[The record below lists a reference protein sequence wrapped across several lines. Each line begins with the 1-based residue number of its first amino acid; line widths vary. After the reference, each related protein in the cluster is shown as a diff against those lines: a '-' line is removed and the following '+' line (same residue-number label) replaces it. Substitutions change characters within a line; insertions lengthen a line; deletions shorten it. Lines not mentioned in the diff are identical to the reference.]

1 MTDVVVQHLTTEQE
15 VRIECKD
22 YVKKL
27 AIYKGCLAVQLPKQ
41 ITIYQLKPGAD
52 ANDMLYTPVA
62 VIEQELEC
70 NLLVV
75 TAQHLTLC
83 QVCLHLPSVK
93 WT

>member
-1 MTDVVVQHLTTEQE
+1 MTDVVVQHLTTEQKI
-15 VRIECKD
+15 RIECKD

-27 AIYKGCLAVQLPKQ
+27 AIYRGCLAVQLPKQ
-41 ITIYQLKPGAD
+41 IIIYQLKPEAD
-52 ANDMLYTPVA
+52 ANDMTYMPVA

-83 QVCLHLPSVK
+83 QVCHWCNAMTS
-93 WT
+93 

>member
-1 MTDVVVQHLTTEQE
+1 MTDVVVQHLTTEQKI
-15 VRIECKD
+15 RIECKD

-41 ITIYQLKPGAD
+41 IIIYQLKQEAD
-52 ANDMLYTPVA
+52 ADDMSYMPVA

-83 QVCLHLPSVK
+83 QVCHLDYAVTS
-93 WT
+93 